1 SDSIN
6 AMLSA
11 ANCLSNATVGA
22 ACLNKVDPTGVLAG
36 ASAIPG
42 LIGYI
47 NALGNNY
54 AGLVNSNAVVNNK
67 NVSFTGFGATYDQDN
82 WIVTAEY
89 TKRRSDNFV
98 ADTTGWYTNVGYRVG
113 SFTPFVGLSRL
124 SVNSY
129 NVTHQP
135 GNPTSGSAAADA
147 GLATL
152 RAGLGESLQSFMNV
166 ESLAQH
172 TYTIGSRWDVRPNV
186 ALKAQWDQIHKSAGQ
201 WGLFFTPD
209 PTTTAAQSFFNNPRK
224 VNVLTFSMD
233 VVF

>member
-1 SDSIN
+1 
-6 AMLSA
+6 
-11 ANCLSNATVGA
+11 
-22 ACLNKVDPTGVLAG
+22 
-36 ASAIPG
+36 AIPG
-42 LIGYI
+42 AIGFI
-47 NALGNNY
+47 NALGTSY
-54 AGLVNSNAVVNNK
+54 AGLVNANAVTQNK
-67 NVSFTGFGATYDQDN
+67 NVSFMGFGATYDQDN
-82 WIVTAEY
+82 WIVSAEY

-113 SFTPFVGLSRL
+113 KFTPFVGLSRL

-135 GNPTSGSAAADA
+135 GQPTTGNA
-147 GLATL
+147 GIDGLFSTL

-172 TYTIGSRWDVRPNV
+172 TYTIGSRWDVMPNV

-209 PTTTAAQSFFNNPRK
+209 PTTTGAQSFFNERRK
-224 VNVLTFSMD
+224 VNVLTLSMD